1 MIKRQYAVIGLG
13 RFGSSVARTLF
24 DMGYD
29 VLAIDKDEEAVQ
41 SIAKD
46 VTHVVQADATDEETL
61 RSVGIRNFD
70 VAVVAIGD
78 DIQASILVTVLLK
91 ELGVR
96 QVVAKAQNE
105 LHGKVLHKIGA
116 NKVVFPERDMG
127 TRLALNLVS
136 SNIIDN
142 IQLSPEYSIV
152 EIASRKEWYGR
163 TLRELNLRSRLGIY
177 VLAIKRESELLVA
190 PAAEDTV
197 EADDILIVV
206 GRNKDIDQLERV

>member
-1 MIKRQYAVIGLG
+1 VIGLG

>member
-1 MIKRQYAVIGLG
+1 MIGLG